1 MDRRLKIILATLI
14 IILVSIISFV
24 GLFVQDTKFM
34 KNILPEYK
42 LGMDLAGYR
51 AISINVSD
59 EKETIYYDKDGNKVD
74 TEAEDGSK
82 EEVSVNSEDILT
94 TENYEKTK
102 NVIENRLKSLNISE
116 YLIRLNESDGTITVQ
131 IPEDDMTDTAIQFL
145 YTKGVFTIEDEDGN
159 VLLDN
164 SNLESVQVGYSNSS
178 STTATGTTVYLNF
191 NFKDDSIEKLKE
203 ISNTYVESEDEEG
216 NDTSK
221 KVSINIDDSPLIET
235 SFSEELANGV
245 LSLTMGTST
254 DNETLNSYLQQASNI
269 AILLNDGT
277 IPIEYTVDQNRYIKS
292 DLSMDNLLIPAIVV
306 GAVIL
311 VALLFLIIKY
321 KKLGLLSAISYIG
334 YIALFMILIRYANVV
349 LTIEGIFG
357 IGIAIVINYIVLVY
371 ILNNLRKIEKNI
383 VEYKKEYNNSI
394 LSVILVLVP
403 SIIIGIVLCF
413 STWLPAYSFGTVI
426 FWGILLIGI
435 YNAVVTRFLLLN
447 SINNKK

>member
-51 AISINVSD
+51 AISIKVSD

-82 EEVSVNSEDILT
+82 EEVPVNSEDILNI
-94 TENYEKTK
+94 ENYEKTK

-292 DLSMDNLLIPAIVV
+292 DLSMDNLLIPAIVI

-383 VEYKKEYNNSI
+383 VEYKKEYNKSI

-447 SINNKK
+447 SINTKK

>member
-1 MDRRLKIILATLI
+1 MDRRLKITLATLI

-82 EEVSVNSEDILT
+82 EEVPVNSEDILT

-116 YLIRLNESDGTITVQ
+116 YLIRLNESNGTITVQ

-164 SNLESVQVGYSNSS
+164 SNLESVKVGYSNSS
-178 STTATGTTVYLNF
+178 STTTAGTTVYLNF

>member
-82 EEVSVNSEDILT
+82 EEVPVNSEDILT
-94 TENYEKTK
+94 TENYKKTK

-164 SNLESVQVGYSNSS
+164 SNLENVQVGYSNSS

-383 VEYKKEYNNSI
+383 VEYKKEYNKSI

>member
-82 EEVSVNSEDILT
+82 EEVPVNSEDILT
-94 TENYEKTK
+94 TENYKKTK

-383 VEYKKEYNNSI
+383 VEYKKEYNKSI

-435 YNAVVTRFLLLN
+435 YNTVVTRFLLLN

>member
-82 EEVSVNSEDILT
+82 EEVPVNSEDILT
-94 TENYEKTK
+94 TENYKKTK

-116 YLIRLNESDGTITVQ
+116 YLIRLNESDGSITVQ

-292 DLSMDNLLIPAIVV
+292 DLSMNNLLIPAIVV

-357 IGIAIVINYIVLVY
+357 IGIAIVINYIVLLY
-371 ILNNLRKIEKNI
+371 ILNNLRKTEKNI

-413 STWLPAYSFGTVI
+413 STWLPAYSFGMVI
-426 FWGILLIGI
+426 FWGTLIIGI
-435 YNAVVTRFLLLN
+435 YNAAVTRFLLLN

>member
-82 EEVSVNSEDILT
+82 EEVPVNSEDILT
-94 TENYEKTK
+94 TENYKKTK

-145 YTKGVFTIEDEDGN
+145 YTKGVFTIEDEEGN

-164 SNLESVQVGYSNSS
+164 SNLESVKVGYSNSS

-292 DLSMDNLLIPAIVV
+292 DLSMDNLLIPAIVI

-357 IGIAIVINYIVLVY
+357 IGIAIVINYIVLLY
-371 ILNNLRKIEKNI
+371 ILNNLRKTEKNI
-383 VEYKKEYNNSI
+383 VEYKKVYNKSI
-394 LSVILVLVP
+394 LSMILVLVP
-403 SIIIGIVLCF
+403 SMIIGIVLCF

-426 FWGILLIGI
+426 FWGTLIIGI
-435 YNAVVTRFLLLN
+435 YNAAVTRFLLLN

>member
-1 MDRRLKIILATLI
+1 MDRKLKIILATLI

-74 TEAEDGSK
+74 TESEDGSK
-82 EEVSVNSEDILT
+82 EEVPVNSEDILT
-94 TENYEKTK
+94 TENYKKTK

-383 VEYKKEYNNSI
+383 VEYKKEYNKSI

-435 YNAVVTRFLLLN
+435 YNTVVTRFLLLN